1 MLRAAKS
8 KLRTNVKD
16 RVSRAVETTRSAAG
30 TGTVDTSVRD
40 AQNVAQLGHSAV
52 DTAQSGAVGLIGGRV
67 ASSGALGAHDQV
79 VEDDFGHEGEEKNN
93 CLATVLKTRMA
104 HKSNRI
110 KESTQYSIGE
120 SGISD
125 ISYRVCFFSSGVRI
139 RFRGFF
145 SKSKRNQSN
154 NFLV

>member
-1 MLRAAKS
+1 M
-8 KLRTNVKD
+8 
-16 RVSRAVETTRSAAG
+16 SRADETMESTAG
-30 TGTVDTSVRD
+30 TGMLNTGVQD
-40 AQNVAQLGHSAV
+40 AQTVAQLGHSAV
-52 DTAQSGAVGLIGGRV
+52 DTAQSRALGLVGGGV